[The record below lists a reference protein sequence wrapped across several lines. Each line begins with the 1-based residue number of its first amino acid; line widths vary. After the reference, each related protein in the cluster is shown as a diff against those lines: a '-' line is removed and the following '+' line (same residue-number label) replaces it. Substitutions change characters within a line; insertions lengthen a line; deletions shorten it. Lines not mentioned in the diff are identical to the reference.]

1 MKQAMPAVTLA
12 PAFARSESFPESIPG
27 VRLRVTA
34 AACFARS
41 LTAVFAR
48 ALLSPDTQV
57 EGENMTAKDIVAE
70 LKQLGTP
77 QIKKIWLNHGAQ
89 EPCLGVKV
97 EDMKKIQKRVKT
109 DYQLALD
116 LYDTGIAD
124 AMYLAGL
131 IADDAKMTKKDLQKW
146 VKGATSTWVAEY
158 TVPWVASGGTHG
170 RELALKWMDSRNET
184 IASAGWQT
192 YSSMVAI
199 REDTD
204 LDLPEIKSLLE
215 RVAKSIH
222 QQPNRVKYVMN
233 GFVIAVA
240 CHVKPLHQL
249 ALATAKAIG
258 KVEVD
263 LVGSCKIPSAL
274 EQVKKFAARSAIGKK
289 RKSPK
294 C

>member
-1 MKQAMPAVTLA
+1 
-12 PAFARSESFPESIPG
+12 
-27 VRLRVTA
+27 
-34 AACFARS
+34 
-41 LTAVFAR
+41 
-48 ALLSPDTQV
+48 
-57 EGENMTAKDIVAE
+57 MTAKDIVAE
-70 LKQLGTP
+70 LKKLGTE
-77 QIKKIWLNHGAQ
+77 QTKKMWMTHGAQ

-97 EDMKKIQKRVKT
+97 EDMKKIQKRVKM

-131 IADDAKMTKKDLQKW
+131 IADDAKMTRKDLQKW
-146 VKGATSTWVAEY
+146 VEGATCGWVAEY
-158 TVPWVASGGTHG
+158 TVPWVASAGLHG
-170 RELALKWMDSRNET
+170 REIALKWMDSKNET

-199 REDTD
+199 KEDAD
-204 LDLPEIKSLLE
+204 LDLAEIKSLLQ

-222 QQPNRVKYVMN
+222 QQPNRVKFVMN

-240 CHVKPLHQL
+240 CYVKPLHKL
-249 ALATAKAIG
+249 AVDTANGIG
-258 KVEVD
+258 KVAVD
-263 LVGSCKIPSAL
+263 LVGACKIPFAPD
-274 EQVKKFAARSAIGKK
+274 QIKKFEARSTIGKK

>member
-1 MKQAMPAVTLA
+1 
-12 PAFARSESFPESIPG
+12 
-27 VRLRVTA
+27 
-34 AACFARS
+34 
-41 LTAVFAR
+41 
-48 ALLSPDTQV
+48 
-57 EGENMTAKDIVAE
+57 MTAKELVAE
-70 LKQLGTP
+70 LKKLGTA
-77 QIKKIWLNHGAQ
+77 QTKKMWMTHGAQ

-97 EDMKKIQKRVKT
+97 EDMKKIQKRVKM

-146 VKGATSTWVAEY
+146 VANATWGMVAEY
-158 TVPWVASGGTHG
+158 TVPWVASAGPHG
-170 RELALKWMDSRNET
+170 REMALKWMDTKDEV

-199 REDTD
+199 KDDGD
-204 LDLPEIKSLLE
+204 LDLGEIKSLLQ
-215 RVAKSIH
+215 RVTKTIH

-233 GFVIAVA
+233 AFVIAVA
-240 CHVKPLHQL
+240 CHVKPLHKL
-249 ALATAKAIG
+249 AVDTANGLG
-258 KVEVD
+258 KIAVD
-263 LVGSCKIPSAL
+263 LVGACKIPFAPDHI
-274 EQVKKFAARSAIGKK
+274 KKFEARSAIGKK

>member
-1 MKQAMPAVTLA
+1 
-12 PAFARSESFPESIPG
+12 
-27 VRLRVTA
+27 
-34 AACFARS
+34 
-41 LTAVFAR
+41 
-48 ALLSPDTQV
+48 
-57 EGENMTAKDIVAE
+57 MTAKDIVAE
-70 LKQLGTP
+70 LKKLGNARSKQMWMT
-77 QIKKIWLNHGAQ
+77 HGAQ

-97 EDMKKIQKRVKT
+97 EDMKKIQKRVKM

-146 VKGATSTWVAEY
+146 VRGATSDWVAEY
-158 TVPWVASGGTHG
+158 TVPWVASSGPHG
-170 RELALKWMDSRNET
+170 REMALKWIESKDAS

-192 YSSMVAI
+192 YSSLVAI
-199 REDTD
+199 TQDAD
-204 LDLPEIKSLLE
+204 LDLAEIKSLLQ

-222 QQPNRVKYVMN
+222 QQPSRVKCVMN

-240 CHVKPLHQL
+240 CHVKPLHKL
-249 ALATAKAIG
+249 AVDAAGAIG
-258 KVEVD
+258 KIAVD
-263 LVGSCKIPSAL
+263 LAGACTIPFAPDHI
-274 EQVKKFAARSAIGKK
+274 KKFEARSVIGKK

>member
-1 MKQAMPAVTLA
+1 
-12 PAFARSESFPESIPG
+12 
-27 VRLRVTA
+27 
-34 AACFARS
+34 
-41 LTAVFAR
+41 
-48 ALLSPDTQV
+48 
-57 EGENMTAKDIVAE
+57 MTAKDIVAE
-70 LKQLGTP
+70 LRKLGTP
-77 QIKKIWLNHGAQ
+77 QTRKMWMTHGAQ

-109 DYQLALD
+109 DYALAIE

-131 IADDAKMTKKDLQKW
+131 IADDARMTKRDLQKW
-146 VKGATSTWVAEY
+146 VENATWSMVAEY
-158 TVPWVASGGTHG
+158 TVPWVASGSPHG
-170 RELALKWMDSRNET
+170 REMALKWMASKDEA

-199 REDTD
+199 KEDAD
-204 LDLPEIKSLLE
+204 LDLAEIKSLLA

-233 GFVIAVA
+233 SFVIAVG
-240 CHVKPLHQL
+240 CFVKPLHGR
-249 ALATAKAIG
+249 AVDTANAVG
-258 KVEVD
+258 KVAVD
-263 LVGSCKIPSAL
+263 LVGACKIPFAPDYIDR
-274 EQVKKFAARSAIGKK
+274 FAARSAIGKK

>member
-1 MKQAMPAVTLA
+1 
-12 PAFARSESFPESIPG
+12 
-27 VRLRVTA
+27 
-34 AACFARS
+34 
-41 LTAVFAR
+41 
-48 ALLSPDTQV
+48 
-57 EGENMTAKDIVAE
+57 MTANEIVAE
-70 LKQLGTP
+70 LKKFATAQT
-77 QIKKIWLNHGAQ
+77 KKTWMTHGAQ

-97 EDMKKIQKRVKT
+97 EDMKKIQKRVKM

-146 VKGATSTWVAEY
+146 LDNATWGMVAEW
-158 TVPWVASGGTHG
+158 TVPWVAAGSPHG
-170 RELALKWMDSRNET
+170 RELALKWMESKDET

-199 REDTD
+199 IEDAD
-204 LDLPEIKSLLE
+204 LDLAEIKSLLQ

-222 QQPNRVKYVMN
+222 HKPNRVKYVMN

-240 CHVKPLHQL
+240 CYVKPLHKL
-249 ALATAKAIG
+249 AVDTANGIG
-258 KVEVD
+258 KVTVD
-263 LVGSCKIPSAL
+263 LVGACKIPSAPDYI
-274 EQVKKFAARSAIGKK
+274 KKFEARSAIGKK

>member
-1 MKQAMPAVTLA
+1 
-12 PAFARSESFPESIPG
+12 
-27 VRLRVTA
+27 
-34 AACFARS
+34 
-41 LTAVFAR
+41 
-48 ALLSPDTQV
+48 
-57 EGENMTAKDIVAE
+57 MTAKDIVAE
-70 LKQLGTP
+70 LKKLGTA
-77 QIKKIWLNHGAQ
+77 QTKKMWMNHGAQ

-97 EDMKKIQKRVKT
+97 EDMKKIQKRVKM

-146 VKGATSTWVAEY
+146 VAGATCTWVAEY
-158 TVPWVASGGTHG
+158 TVPWVASAGPHG
-170 RELALKWMDSRNET
+170 REMALKWMDSRDET

-199 REDTD
+199 KEDAD
-204 LDLPEIKSLLE
+204 LDLGEIKSLLQG
-215 RVAKSIH
+215 VAKSIH
-222 QQPNRVKYVMN
+222 QQPNRVKVVMN

-240 CHVKPLHQL
+240 CYVKPLHKF
-249 ALATAKAIG
+249 AVDTAKGIG
-258 KVEVD
+258 KVAVD
-263 LVGSCKIPSAL
+263 LSGACKIPFAPD
-274 EQVKKFAARSAIGKK
+274 QIKKFEARSAIGKK

>member
-1 MKQAMPAVTLA
+1 
-12 PAFARSESFPESIPG
+12 
-27 VRLRVTA
+27 
-34 AACFARS
+34 
-41 LTAVFAR
+41 
-48 ALLSPDTQV
+48 
-57 EGENMTAKDIVAE
+57 MTAKDIVAE
-70 LKQLGTP
+70 LKKFATAQT
-77 QIKKIWLNHGAQ
+77 KKTWMTHGAQ

-97 EDMKKIQKRVKT
+97 EDMKKIQKRVKM

-131 IADDAKMTKKDLQKW
+131 IADDAKMTRKDLQKW
-146 VKGATSTWVAEY
+146 VENATWGMVAEF
-158 TVPWVASGGTHG
+158 TVPWVASASPHG
-170 RELALKWMDSRNET
+170 REMALKWIESKDEA

-199 REDTD
+199 KEDAD
-204 LDLPEIKSLLE
+204 LDLAEIKSLLQ

-233 GFVIAVA
+233 SFVIAVA
-240 CHVKPLHQL
+240 CHVKPLHKL
-249 ALATAKAIG
+249 AVDTANGIG
-258 KVEVD
+258 KVAVD
-263 LVGSCKIPSAL
+263 LVGACKIPFAPDHI
-274 EQVKKFAARSAIGKK
+274 KKFKARSAIGKK

>member
-1 MKQAMPAVTLA
+1 
-12 PAFARSESFPESIPG
+12 
-27 VRLRVTA
+27 
-34 AACFARS
+34 
-41 LTAVFAR
+41 
-48 ALLSPDTQV
+48 
-57 EGENMTAKDIVAE
+57 MTAKDIVAE
-70 LKQLGTP
+70 LKKLGTA
-77 QIKKIWLNHGAQ
+77 QTKKMWMTHGAQ

-97 EDMKKIQKRVKT
+97 EDMKKIQKRVKM

-146 VKGATSTWVAEY
+146 IE
-158 TVPWVASGGTHG
+158 
-170 RELALKWMDSRNET
+170 SRDET

-199 REDTD
+199 KEDAD
-204 LDLPEIKSLLE
+204 LDLAEIKSLLQ

-222 QQPNRVKYVMN
+222 QQPNRVKFVMN

-240 CHVKPLHQL
+240 CYVKPLHKL
-249 ALATAKAIG
+249 AVDTANGIG
-258 KVEVD
+258 KVAVD
-263 LVGSCKIPSAL
+263 LVGACKIPFAPDHI
-274 EQVKKFAARSAIGKK
+274 KKFEARSAIGKK